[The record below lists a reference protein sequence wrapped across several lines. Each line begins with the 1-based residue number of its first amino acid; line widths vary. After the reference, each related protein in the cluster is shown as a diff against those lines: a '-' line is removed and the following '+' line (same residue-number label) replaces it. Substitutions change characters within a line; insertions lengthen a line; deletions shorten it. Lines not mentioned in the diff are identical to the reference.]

1 MEEKA
6 SKLWKKIQKIC
17 ESSIGENEFNMYFK
31 NAEASNFSDNT
42 LTLICKNQLIKV
54 GIEKYKKKIEDTGEI
69 LNDDSIDVVF
79 ELPKVPEPL
88 YSETYR
94 IQEYKNKIKTGL
106 NPKNRLDNFV
116 IGDNSKLAFE
126 ACVAVVNSVSE
137 KDEPAYNP
145 LFIYGSSGLGK
156 THLMQAV
163 GNAIVER
170 RPDKKVYYITSE
182 EFSNEYY
189 RVLREHRIEEFRDS
203 FRSLDVL
210 LLDDIQFF
218 EKIFGQGE
226 GKVQEEFVHTFNKLQ
241 ESGKQIIM
249 ISDRYPKD
257 IKNLSERLETRFVQ
271 GFSLEMHRPG
281 YETRMAILQNFS
293 EENNVV
299 IEKNILEYIA
309 DTVSSNVREL
319 EGVLTTLIARA
330 NLLNEKVTLH
340 QAQIELS
347 NRMKSQKAKI
357 TAEKIIEIV
366 SLEYSIEISDMKSK
380 TKQADI
386 VHARQIAMYLLKDI
400 LDLNLTTI
408 GGLFGGRDH
417 STVISSIRKIE
428 GKLEEEIVFK
438 NEIDRMKQRITQ

>member
-137 KDEPAYNP
+137 NDEPAYNP
-145 LFIYGSSGLGK
+145 LFIYGSSGLVK

-163 GNAIVER
+163 
-170 RPDKKVYYITSE
+170 
-182 EFSNEYY
+182 
-189 RVLREHRIEEFRDS
+189 
-203 FRSLDVL
+203 
-210 LLDDIQFF
+210 
-218 EKIFGQGE
+218 
-226 GKVQEEFVHTFNKLQ
+226 
-241 ESGKQIIM
+241 
-249 ISDRYPKD
+249 
-257 IKNLSERLETRFVQ
+257 
-271 GFSLEMHRPG
+271 
-281 YETRMAILQNFS
+281 
-293 EENNVV
+293 
-299 IEKNILEYIA
+299 
-309 DTVSSNVREL
+309 
-319 EGVLTTLIARA
+319 
-330 NLLNEKVTLH
+330 
-340 QAQIELS
+340 
-347 NRMKSQKAKI
+347 
-357 TAEKIIEIV
+357 
-366 SLEYSIEISDMKSK
+366 
-380 TKQADI
+380 
-386 VHARQIAMYLLKDI
+386 
-400 LDLNLTTI
+400 
-408 GGLFGGRDH
+408 
-417 STVISSIRKIE
+417 
-428 GKLEEEIVFK
+428 
-438 NEIDRMKQRITQ
+438 

>member
-1 MEEKA
+1 MDEKA
-6 SKLWKKIQKIC
+6 PKLWKKIQQIC
-17 ESSIGENEFNMYFK
+17 EPSVGENDFNMFFR
-31 NAEASNFSDNT
+31 NVEATGFSGNILT
-42 LTLICKNQLIKV
+42 LTCKNQLV
-54 GIEKYKKKIEDTGEI
+54 RNGIEKYKDKIENAGEI
-69 LNDDSIDVVF
+69 LNDEKMEAVF
-79 ELPKVPEPL
+79 HLQKVSESVF
-88 YSETYR
+88 SETYR
-94 IQEYKNKIKTGL
+94 IREFKNKIKTGL
-106 NPKNRLDNFV
+106 NSKNRLDNFV

-163 GNAIVER
+163 GNAILER
-170 RPDKKVYYITSE
+170 RPDKRVYYITSE

-203 FRSLDVL
+203 FRNLDVL

-226 GKVQEEFVHTFNKLQ
+226 GKVQEEFFHTFNKLQ

-257 IKNLSERLETRFVQ
+257 IKNLSERLESRFVQ
-271 GFSLEMHRPG
+271 GFSLEMQRPG
-281 YETRMAILQNFS
+281 YETRMAILQNFCH
-293 EENNVV
+293 ENNID

-330 NLLNEKVTLH
+330 NLLNEKVTLQ

-347 NRMKSQKAKI
+347 NRIKSQKAKI
-357 TAEKIIEIV
+357 TAEKIIDIV
-366 SLEYSIEISDMKSK
+366 SIEYSIEISDMISK
-380 TKQADI
+380 KKQADI
-386 VHARQIAMYLLKDI
+386 VNARQIAMYLIKDI

-428 GKLEEEIVFK
+428 GKIEDENVFK
-438 NEIDRMKQRITQ
+438 NEISKMKQRITQ